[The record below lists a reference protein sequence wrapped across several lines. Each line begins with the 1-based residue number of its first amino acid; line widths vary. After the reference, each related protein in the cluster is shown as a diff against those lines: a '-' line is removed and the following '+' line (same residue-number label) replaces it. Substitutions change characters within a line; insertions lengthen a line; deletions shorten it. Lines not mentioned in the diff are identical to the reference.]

1 MNIVPQL
8 ARINRYLNMLAQQA
22 PVSSA
27 RLEVLRLVKQKNPIT
42 LRQLCE
48 IQQVSMPT
56 MSKLVDELQNQSL
69 IIRAHSKDDA
79 RQRLIVP
86 TQKGVQQLAQM
97 EKINDEFWQQKF
109 SHLDDAQRAAIDLAL
124 AQLADALK
132 PVS

>member
-1 MNIVPQL
+1 MNIVSQL

-27 RLEVLRLVKQKNPIT
+27 RLEVLRLIQQKNPIT
-42 LRQLCE
+42 LRQLCQ

-69 IIRAHSKDDA
+69 VIRAHSKDDA

-86 TQKGVQQLAQM
+86 TQKGVQQLQQM
-97 EKINDEFWQQKF
+97 EQANLEFWQQKF
-109 SHLDDAQRAAIDLAL
+109 AHLSNEQNQAIEAALQEL
-124 AQLADALK
+124 VTALK
-132 PVS
+132 PKH